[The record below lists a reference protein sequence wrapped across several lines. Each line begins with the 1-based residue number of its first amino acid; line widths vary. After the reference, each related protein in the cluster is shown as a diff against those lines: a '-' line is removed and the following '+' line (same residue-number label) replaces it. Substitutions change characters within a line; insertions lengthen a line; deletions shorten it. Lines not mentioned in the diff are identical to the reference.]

1 LELIG
6 VLLGAILFLVV
17 AFYLMY
23 RTAEGDRHRRKQAT
37 KATAKIIKIGHS
49 RNSEYT
55 GEVIVHVTLE
65 VTPPN
70 GIPYEVDT
78 EWWLNPTAI
87 PKMEVGHTVAV
98 KIDSKNPKIIYS
110 AERWFTDSNH

>member
-1 LELIG
+1 LELVG
-6 VLLGAILFLVV
+6 ALLLTILLLVYF
-17 AFYLMY
+17 FYRMY
-23 RTAEGDRHRRKQAT
+23 SIAEQDRRRRKRAV

-70 GIPYEVDT
+70 GVPYELDT

-87 PKMEVGHTVAV
+87 PKMEVGRTVAV